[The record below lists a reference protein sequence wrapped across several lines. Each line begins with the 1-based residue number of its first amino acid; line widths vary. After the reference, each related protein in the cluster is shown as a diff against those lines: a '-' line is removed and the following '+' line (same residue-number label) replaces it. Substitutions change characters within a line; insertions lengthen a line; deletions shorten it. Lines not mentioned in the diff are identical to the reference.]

1 MAESKVELRKLRD
14 FGENFNDTFTFI
26 RQNLKPLLRAFFAI
40 CGIFLLIHAIANG
53 VYQSKNFGVLDQV
66 WKIGSTVP
74 GSRTPEI
81 PGIFSIEYF
90 LVLSFGVLAFSS
102 IVTTVGA
109 YLKFYDAHDGLKPTV
124 EQVWQIFRK
133 YFLRVFLYSIPI
145 ILLDI
150 LSMVICCLPVFYVA
164 TVLAPFPFAVMMED
178 LDFTSAFNR
187 CFQIIKNNF
196 WISLATYIV
205 AAMIYYFSTLIIGA
219 VIGLL
224 AGLGTYF
231 TTRDFGTT
239 MGIVTSILNIFSSM
253 FSMVLVISIALNYFN
268 LTEQFDG
275 TGIMRKIDNL
285 GSTENN
291 NFDNID
297 EQY

>member
-26 RQNLKPLLRAFFAI
+26 RQNLKPLLSAFFAI
-40 CGIFLLIHAIANG
+40 CGTFLLIHAIANG
-53 VYQSKNFGVLDQV
+53 VYQSRNFGVLDQF
-66 WKIGSTVP
+66 WKIGSTP
-74 GSRTPEI
+74 TTNTPTM
-81 PGIFSIEYF
+81 PGIFTLEYF
-90 LVLSFGVLAFSS
+90 LVLLFGVLAFSS

-109 YLKFYDAHDGLKPTV
+109 YLKFYDANGGMKPTV
-124 EQVWQIFRK
+124 EQVWQIFRR
-133 YFLRVFLYSIPI
+133 YFVRIFLYSIPI

-150 LSMVICCLPVFYVA
+150 LSMIICCFPVFYVA

-178 LDFTSAFNR
+178 LDFSSAFNR
-187 CFQIIKNNF
+187 CFVIIKNNF

-205 AAMIYYFSTLIIGA
+205 AGMIYYFATLIIGA

-239 MGIVTSILNIFSSM
+239 MGIVTSVLNIFSSM
-253 FSMVLVISIALNYFN
+253 FSMVLVISIAFNYFN
-268 LTEQFDG
+268 LTEQYDG
-275 TGIMRKIDNL
+275 TGILRKIDNL

>member
-1 MAESKVELRKLRD
+1 
-14 FGENFNDTFTFI
+14 
-26 RQNLKPLLRAFFAI
+26 
-40 CGIFLLIHAIANG
+40 
-53 VYQSKNFGVLDQV
+53 
-66 WKIGSTVP
+66 
-74 GSRTPEI
+74 
-81 PGIFSIEYF
+81 
-90 LVLSFGVLAFSS
+90 
-102 IVTTVGA
+102 
-109 YLKFYDAHDGLKPTV
+109 
-124 EQVWQIFRK
+124 
-133 YFLRVFLYSIPI
+133 
-145 ILLDI
+145 
-150 LSMVICCLPVFYVA
+150 MVICCLPVFYVA